1 MNILVTGAT
10 GLIGKALL
18 PHLNHDAITVLSRN
32 PTRAYQRLGHHI
44 HAIDSLDNFES
55 LDQFDVVIN
64 LAGEPIMGKR
74 WSDNQK
80 SIIQHSRWDLTQQ
93 LVDKIN
99 NGTNPPHTFISGSA
113 VGVYGDNQDK
123 SIDETTPITVNDND
137 FSQQVCL
144 RWEQIALQAQ
154 STQTK
159 VCILR
164 TGIVL
169 AKQGGALAK
178 MLLPY
183 QLGLGG
189 KIGTGNQYFPWIHL
203 QDMIKGI
210 IFLLNHADSQGIFNF
225 TAPTPVTNKTF
236 SQTLAATLKRPHFL
250 CTPTW
255 VLKLAL
261 GESSQL
267 LLDSQRALP
276 NRLQEA
282 GFNFSFPCIEQAL
295 KQTLGD

>member
-32 PTRAYQRLGHHI
+32 PTRAYQSLGHHI
-44 HAIDSLDNFES
+44 HAIDSLDNLEN

-113 VGVYGDNQDK
+113 VGIYGDNQDK

-154 STQTK
+154 STQTR

-169 AKQGGALAK
+169 TKQGGALAK

-189 KIGTGNQYFPWIHL
+189 KIGAGNQYFPWIHL
-203 QDMIKGI
+203 HDMIKGI
-210 IFLLNHADSQGIFNF
+210 LFVLNHADAQGVFNF

-236 SQTLAATLKRPHFL
+236 SQTLATTLKRPHFL
-250 CTPTW
+250 CTPAW
-255 VLKLAL
+255 VLKLGL

-276 NRLQEA
+276 NKLLAE
-282 GFNFSFPCIEQAL
+282 GFHFSFPSIEQAL
-295 KQTLGD
+295 KQTLCD

>member
-32 PTRAYQRLGHHI
+32 PTRAYQSLGHHI
-44 HAIDSLDNFES
+44 HAIDSLDNLEN

-113 VGVYGDNQDK
+113 VGIYGDNQDK
-123 SIDETTPITVNDND
+123 SIDETTPITINDNN

-154 STQTK
+154 STQTR

-169 AKQGGALAK
+169 TKQGGALAK

-189 KIGTGNQYFPWIHL
+189 KIGAGNQYFPWIHL
-203 QDMIKGI
+203 HDMIKGI
-210 IFLLNHADSQGIFNF
+210 LFVLNHADAQGVFNF
-225 TAPTPVTNKTF
+225 TAPNPVTNKVF
-236 SQTLAATLKRPHFL
+236 SQTLATTLKRPHFL
-250 CTPTW
+250 CTPAW
-255 VLKLAL
+255 VLKLGL

-276 NRLQEA
+276 NKLLAE
-282 GFNFSFPCIEQAL
+282 GFHFSFPSIEQAL
-295 KQTLGD
+295 KQTLCD